1 MSKKTNNKKSKER
14 IDESQMSASEVVAGW
29 KKWRTIIRSLNLP
42 IEVVEDDDALDAILR
57 EKGYVK

>member
-1 MSKKTNNKKSKER
+1 MSKRTNNKKSKER